1 MARKSKGLFAT
12 KKKTKAEKIKYIK
25 SLKAAVAVGQKKQA
39 AIDKGNKKLAAQR
52 KNSVNSVKR
61 AIAKG
66 QTFYKGTY
74 TPNEKVILQHATRLQ
89 PAQTRKILQSTKAGK
104 TNLAVKTARMSEKAA
119 KENPFLKNVLSASNK
134 NLISSNDQIEQWT
147 GKKVDTKKADES
159 LPGKIG
165 YAAGVLTD
173 FATTGGPAA
182 TTGKKLTTEAT
193 KKIIKD
199 IATKKGKEL
208 TKEELKAAARKAVLK
223 AAIKKKAKSGA
234 KISVVSGAPTNVSI
248 AAKES
253 DNPKDFLI
261 NLGVNAAIDAAAGGG
276 FSAATKNAIKAKT
289 VKKPKV
295 STVNTPQKNPSEAQ
309 IELPKTTKTPK
320 KTPKAALSKEQ
331 KKTTNK
337 KVITKPTNKETGE
350 VLQPTR
356 TSTETAEVI
365 REAPHNE
372 NIIADKIKNAVEN
385 RKTGKPKPEKPIET
399 NPEIIKEFKKAANK
413 SGTYKGGTPK
423 AIKGERVSQTVD
435 TIKRSNN
442 TPEEVKTVLN
452 EKTILGEYGIKPKN
466 QEALYKR
473 AEKRVTENVTETE
486 SKVKSAADAGGTG
499 SDETIADAIALYN
512 KHVKDKSY
520 DKAAEVAEHIVKI
533 GTKSGRAL
541 QAHKL
546 ILRTTPEGRMRI
558 ADRNLVKLSEQFV
571 DRIDGPLKLSDET
584 RELVANAKTENE
596 IFRAMEKANIEMW
609 DQIPATFLEKMN
621 AFRYLS
627 MLGNPKTHMRNI
639 LGNIIFK
646 GVRAPKNVIQA
657 GMESTAQKAGLI
669 KEGER
674 TTAVKISKE
683 NKEFAKKLYDENEAY
698 IRGKGHKFFD
708 NVPGRRPLDS
718 KVWTSPGFG
727 KAMERAS
734 KVNSKALEFEDV
746 YFSKKEF
753 QNAFSRWLESNKYNP
768 KELTKEQLDKGIEIA
783 RQKSLEATYR
793 NDNRFADWLNTQRA
807 VLPQSSKGKKI
818 AAVAVEGTA
827 PFVKTPANILTQ
839 AIKYSPVWL
848 VKGTVQLMTAAGKKN
863 TSEVIKAIESIAS
876 GLTGTGIV
884 GFGLWLQQKG
894 ILSGAMGDTT
904 ADKYKRDLSE
914 QPYAIQIGDYSLTVD
929 WAVPA
934 AMPLLVGAEI
944 GKAVDEGGIGIDTV
958 LDKLSNI
965 VTPMTE
971 LSMLQGLN
979 NTIEAARTVKSG
991 SGIVNVAM
999 QPYMNY
1005 GSQFIPTA
1013 VGQLARTI
1021 DGTQRTTTSTAE
1033 SPMTR
1038 GLERWLNKNKNKIP
1052 WLSKTS
1058 QPYVDKWGNEVN
1070 DSSIGMRILEN
1081 FFSPAYIKKDA
1092 ITATDKEVLRLFDKL
1107 DEEVQ
1112 NDVIPKSTSSYD
1124 IKYKDE
1130 TLRLKEKELTAFQKD
1145 RGKYSYNEISA
1156 LVKTDKYQKMSN
1168 SKKAEAISRIYDEAR
1183 TEAKIKMLVGRGNK
1197 AWDVKTDCY
1206 EIGETMQE
1214 AGKAYVKAGGKED
1227 NFFAAVK
1234 TVRKATREAD
1244 STSSGIKAYALAKS
1258 GADKKLYSVFEVDR
1272 YIDVG
1277 KALVKYDIGPEKITA
1292 LKNKSDADGNDYK
1305 SKAEV
1310 MALLESTGYSTA
1322 EKSAL
1327 FRVMCSSWNAKNPY
1341 GDVAY
1346 YNRTASSGGSSSY
1359 SRGSSGGSSGRSG
1372 GTRKSGLTEADKK
1385 FRDYIRS
1392 ARAKAGRAPENTLTV
1407 AERKAII
1414 KAILKRSGKI

>member
-52 KNSVNSVKR
+52 KNSVKR

-89 PAQTRKILQSTKAGK
+89 PAQTRKVLQSTKAGK

-119 KENPFLKNVLSASNK
+119 KENPFLKNFLSASNK
-134 NLISSNDQIEQWT
+134 NLISSNAQIEQWT
-147 GKKVDTKKADES
+147 GKKVNTKKADES

-199 IATKKGKEL
+199 IAAKKGKDL
-208 TKEELKAAARKAVLK
+208 TEEEIKAITRKAVLK
-223 AAIKKKAKSGA
+223 AAVKKKAKSGA
-234 KISVVSGAPTNVSI
+234 KISVASGAPTNVSI

-261 NLGVNAAIDAAAGGG
+261 NLGVNAAIDAAAGGVFG
-276 FSAATKNAIKAKT
+276 AATKNAIKAKP
-289 VKKPKV
+289 VKKAEV
-295 STVNTPQKNPSEAQ
+295 STVNAPKKTPSEAK
-309 IELPKTTKTPK
+309 IELPKTDKTGVEAPKIAETKSVT
-320 KTPKAALSKEQ
+320 TKA
-331 KKTTNK
+331 
-337 KVITKPTNKETGE
+337 TKPTEQPKAKPGE
-350 VLQPTR
+350 Q
-356 TSTETAEVI
+356 
-365 REAPHNE
+365 
-372 NIIADKIKNAVEN
+372 
-385 RKTGKPKPEKPIET
+385 PKPEKLTGT
-399 NPEIIKEFKKAANK
+399 NPETIKALKKAAKK

-423 AIKGERVSQTVD
+423 KIEGERVSQAVD

-442 TPEEVKTVLN
+442 TPEEVKNVLN
-452 EKTILGEYGIKPKN
+452 EKTVLGEYGIKPKN

-783 RQKSLEATYR
+783 RQKALEATYR

-827 PFVKTPANILTQ
+827 PFVRTPANILTQ

-991 SGIVNVAM
+991 SGLVNVAM